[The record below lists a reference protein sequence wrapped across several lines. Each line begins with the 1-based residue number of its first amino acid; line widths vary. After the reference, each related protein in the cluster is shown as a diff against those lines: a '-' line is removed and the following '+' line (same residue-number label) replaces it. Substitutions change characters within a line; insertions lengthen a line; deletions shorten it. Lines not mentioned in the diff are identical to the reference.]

1 MTPRERNGDRD
12 VNYELVRF
20 VRRTRAY
27 ANEHLA
33 EIHPELDYNT
43 FVILLAVHDAPNG
56 VRASDLVGDLLVHK
70 STISRAVS
78 TLERLGLLDRVTH
91 PTTAE
96 PSCSRCRT
104 KRASES
110 RPSVPRSYGWLGDP
124 GRRLGTR
131 RARHLRQSARAA
143 STMRRRRTRSV
154 QSDSIVL
161 MAVRSSMAW

>member
-33 EIHPELDYNT
+33 DIHPELDYNT

-56 VRASDLVGDLLVHK
+56 VRASDLVGDLFVHK

-91 PTTAE
+91 PDDG
-96 PSCSRCRT
+96 
-104 KRASES
+104 RAQLL
-110 RPSVPRSYGWLGDP
+110 SVPHEARERIEAFRSRSYGWLGNLVADWAP
-124 GRRLGTR
+124 DELTTFASQLSRLND
-131 RARHLRQSARAA
+131 AA
-143 STMRRRRTRSV
+143 EKNS
-154 QSDSIVL
+154 
-161 MAVRSSMAW
+161 